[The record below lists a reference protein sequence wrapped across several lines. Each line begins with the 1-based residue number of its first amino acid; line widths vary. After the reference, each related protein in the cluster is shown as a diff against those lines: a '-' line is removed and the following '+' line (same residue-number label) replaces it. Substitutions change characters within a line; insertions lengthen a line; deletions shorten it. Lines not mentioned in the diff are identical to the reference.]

1 MKGFVVYSEIPEI
14 SPLVLILSRLILGAA
29 LLMST
34 WRLFAGPTVADRIVA
49 MELFAAI
56 LMAQLILQVVITGF
70 ISYLDVALAIAVIS
84 FLGTVAFARY
94 LENRR
99 TPL

>member
-1 MKGFVVYSEIPEI
+1 VYFDIPEV
-14 SPLVLILSRLILGAA
+14 SPLVLLVCRIILGAA
-29 LLMST
+29 LVLSA
-34 WRLFAGPTVADRIVA
+34 WRLFAGPSVPDRIVA

-56 LMAQLILQVVITGF
+56 LMAQFILQVLVTGF
-70 ISYLDVALAIAVIS
+70 VPYLDVAMAIAVIS

-99 TPL
+99 AL